1 MGEEGYTDPRALQA
15 SPGPDLFPSSSQ
27 TNEFELE
34 ISEPILE
41 CLWSRCNLS
50 IDCSGAGFDA
60 LVKRRHSRH
69 SREGGSP
76 EVLEFPGFPFSR
88 E

>member
-1 MGEEGYTDPRALQA
+1 MVSLLYFYTFFEGNAMGEEGHTDHRALQA
-15 SPGPDLFPSSSQ
+15 PPGPDLFPSSSQ

-50 IDCSGAGFDA
+50 IDCSGARIFLTKD
-60 LVKRRHSRH
+60 VERSSVEKQ
-69 SREGGSP
+69 
-76 EVLEFPGFPFSR
+76 
-88 E
+88 